1 MPHHNFLVYVLYV
14 CVCCMH
20 IYVGTVYMSV
30 CIHMHT
36 HVCVCRLE
44 ISVGRLPLL
53 SSLIPDTES
62 LTDLELTNSARL
74 DGL

>member
-1 MPHHNFLVYVLYV
+1 M
-14 CVCCMH
+14 CCMH
-20 IYVGTVYMSV
+20 IYVGNVYMCV